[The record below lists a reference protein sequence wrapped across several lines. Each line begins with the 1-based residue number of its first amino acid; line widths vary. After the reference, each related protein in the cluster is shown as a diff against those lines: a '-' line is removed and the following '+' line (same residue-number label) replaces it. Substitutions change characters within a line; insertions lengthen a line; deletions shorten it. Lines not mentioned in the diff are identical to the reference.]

1 MKYTIV
7 YTKLADRFLNKHED
21 VRDDFEDAIKEL
33 LSGTHPEKVDV
44 KRIKGKRGDYY
55 RIRLGNNRIV
65 YTIINGKVVVV
76 KTIHFKSNPECS
88 RCKPDKY

>member
-33 LSGTHPEKVDV
+33 LSGTHPEKVV
-44 KRIKGKRGDYY
+44 
-55 RIRLGNNRIV
+55 
-65 YTIINGKVVVV
+65 
-76 KTIHFKSNPECS
+76 FKSNPECS